1 MDDEEIQFVNP
12 PPYDYTCPVCLQLL
26 KDAYQTTCCGNHMCG
41 ECITQLMHMKDVI
54 CPKCRHKNFDAH
66 PDKFFSRQL
75 LNLKVHCHYSK
86 TGCTWTGELRGLE
99 QHLETTCKR
108 GMVACQHCNS
118 QIESIKEHL
127 PTCEEI
133 FLDCPNKCSNA
144 KSKRK
149 KIQSHLENECPLR
162 VIIPLSRDSI
172 PYAANKIVQTVPLS
186 FTMTNSSHYLKSKD
200 PWFSAPFYT
209 HNEGY
214 KLCLKLLANYYKDGV
229 IAVHACVLKGK
240 YDRFLQWPLHAAVEV
255 SLFNWR
261 DNRNH
266 FNKTLDLPGDHFCSQ
281 TFTEKLPLLGKGNSE
296 FISCSELLYNSDKN
310 TEYLQH
316 DCLSFR
322 VNRVTIFPTPK
333 IPELPPWATEKCLC
347 HFVVTSFAY
356 NKSKAAKF
364 CSPPFY
370 THDRGYKLFALA
382 YLDGFDTGKGS
393 HVSLY
398 VALMKGEH
406 DDILAWPFSGDV
418 CISMLNW
425 REDKNHQESTIR
437 FNKGIASAATAR
449 VVAGHNVAPK
459 CWGYPQ
465 FIAHSALPYNGSTK
479 TEFLRDDC
487 LLLKVKSAVFYS
499 SFGNSKVPSWRHH
512 AQNSQSLCEFTLSQF
527 SLRKQHNN
535 EFYSDAFFSHRNGY
549 KMQLRVDANKK
560 GHVGV
565 FVFIMKGPNDDN
577 LLWPFCG
584 DIVVELLNWR
594 ENGGH
599 YKKIIQLSPNVT
611 NTARSRVTDGER
623 GSGWGYEQCIQHSA
637 LEVNNTNNTQ
647 YLHDDCLYFR
657 VKEVAVYSTALCHKS
672 PRWQSDSPYP
682 EFTLTNF
689 SKYLDLGTSYVS
701 KAFLTHNQGYKFRL
715 EVRARRTNVDSC
727 EHIAVY
733 ANIMKCEN
741 DHNLVWPLEAD
752 FCIELLNWRGN
763 FNHHRHTISFHERID
778 NKYRCQV
785 TTGEA
790 NSDIWGTY
798 KFIPYSSLKYNSTT
812 NTEYLQGDCLRFRIK
827 EVAVY
832 STPHSRKIP
841 IWQSRSPT
849 KFPEFTITQ
858 FSHRLRL
865 ENDFYSRPVY
875 TSHQGYKM
883 CFNVSAGGNG
893 SGKGT
898 HVSMHAY
905 LLKGDHDDTLRWPFT
920 GDVVID
926 ILNWKG
932 DHNHH
937 RKVLQFNDDSTDDSR
952 NRVYEADTL
961 APSGWGNCKVVP
973 HSILFSRYT
982 SAAEY
987 LEDDCMRIRLYDV
1000 AVYNTLL
1007 LSKTPQWQ
1015 NWFNTSSSWPLE
1027 FTVTGVSKHKL
1038 YDTEHLS
1045 PPFYTHQDGY
1055 KMRLEVWPNGNSD
1068 GKGTHL
1074 SIFARL
1080 LKGENDHNLKWPMN
1094 IDLTVEVINWHS
1106 NNSHIINEITF
1117 QHASDRV
1124 RAQVIGESKAVTGWG
1139 LLKFCT
1145 HYTLFSNSRNI
1156 QYVQDDCI
1164 RVRVRGAII
1173 HSRKGLFSR

>member
-26 KDAYQTTCCGNHMCG
+26 KDVYQTTCCGNHVCR
-41 ECITQLMHMKDVI
+41 ECITQLMHKPAVT
-54 CPKCRHKNFDAH
+54 CPKCRHNNFDAH

-75 LNLKVHCHYSK
+75 LNLKVRCHYSK
-86 TGCTWTGELRGLE
+86 TGCTWTGELHGLE

-108 GMVACQHCNS
+108 GVVACQHCNS
-118 QIESIKEHL
+118 QIKSIEEHL
-127 PTCEEI
+127 PTCGEI
-133 FLDCPNKCSNA
+133 FLACPNKCSNA

-172 PYAANKIVQTVPLS
+172 PYAANEIVQTVPLS
-186 FTMTNSSHYLKSKD
+186 FTITNSSRYLKSKD

-214 KLCLKLLANYYKDGV
+214 KLCLEHSYTVTNGV
-229 IAVHACVLKGK
+229 ITVQACVLKGK
-240 YDRFLQWPLHAAVEV
+240 YDRFLEWPLRAEVEV

-261 DNRNH
+261 DNANH
-266 FNKTLDLPGDHFCSQ
+266 FNKTLYLTGDHLCSQ
-281 TFTEKLPLLGKGNSE
+281 MFTEKLPLLGTSNTV
-296 FISCSELLYNSDKN
+296 FISRNQLLYNSDKN

-316 DCLSFR
+316 NCLSFR
-322 VNRVTIFPTPK
+322 VNKVSILPTPK
-333 IPELPPWATEKCLC
+333 IPELPPWATEKCVC

-356 NKSKAAKF
+356 NKRKAANF
-364 CSPPFY
+364 YGPPFY
-370 THDRGYKLFALA
+370 THDRGYKLTFLA
-382 YLDGFDTGKGS
+382 FLNGIHKGKGS

-398 VALMKGEH
+398 VAFMKGEH

-418 CISMLNW
+418 CVSMLNW
-425 REDKNHQESTIR
+425 REDKNHQECVFSFRT
-437 FNKGIASAATAR
+437 GITSATSAR
-449 VVAGHNVAPK
+449 VVDGRNVAPNIF
-459 CWGYPQ
+459 GISQ
-465 FIAHSALPYNGSTK
+465 FIAHSALPYNHSTQ

-487 LLLKVKSAVFYS
+487 LLLKVKSVIVYS
-499 SFGNSKVPSWRHH
+499 SFGNSKVPSWRHR

-549 KMQLRVDANKK
+549 KMQLRVDANNK

-565 FVFIMKGPNDDN
+565 FAFLMKGPNDDN

-594 ENGGH
+594 EDGGH
-599 YKKIIQLSPNVT
+599 YKKIILSPHVT
-611 NTARSRVTDGER
+611 NTACNRVTDGER
-623 GSGWGYEQCIQHSA
+623 GSGWGKNQFLQHSA
-637 LEVNNTNNTQ
+637 LEVNYSSNTQ
-647 YLHDDCLYFR
+647 YLQDDCLHFR
-657 VKEVAVYSTALCHKS
+657 VKEVAVYSTALCKKS
-672 PRWQSDSPYP
+672 PRWRSDSLYP

-689 SKYLDLGTSYVS
+689 SKHLDLGTSYISNV
-701 KAFLTHNQGYKFRL
+701 FLTHNQGYKFRL
-715 EVRARRTNVDSC
+715 VVAAYRTNVDSC
-727 EHIAVY
+727 KIAVY
-733 ANIMKCEN
+733 ANITKGEN

-752 FCIELLNWRGN
+752 FFIQLLNWKGN
-763 FNHHRHTISFHERID
+763 VYHIGYTISFHERVA
-778 NKYRCQV
+778 NKHRSQV
-785 TTGEA
+785 TTGEE
-790 NSDIWGTY
+790 NSDMCGTS
-798 KFIPYSSLKYNSTT
+798 KFIPYSFLKYNSTT
-812 NTEYLQGDCLRFRIK
+812 NTEYLQDDCLRFRVK
-827 EVAVY
+827 EVVVY

-858 FSHRLRL
+858 FSRRILHI
-865 ENDFYSRPVY
+865 NVFYSRPVY
-875 TSHQGYKM
+875 TSPQGYKM
-883 CFNVSAGGNG
+883 CLKVHAGGYG

-898 HVSMHAY
+898 HVSIYVY
-905 LLKGDHDDTLRWPFT
+905 LLKGDHDDTIRWPFT
-920 GDVVID
+920 GDVVIE

-932 DHNHH
+932 DHTHC
-937 RKVLQFNDDSTDDSR
+937 RKVLQCDDDDADDSR

-961 APSGWGNCKVVP
+961 APKGWGNGRVVP
-973 HSILFSRYT
+973 HSILFPRYASDT
-982 SAAEY
+982 KY

-1015 NWFNTSSSWPLE
+1015 NWFDTSSSWPLE

-1038 YDTEHLS
+1038 YGTKHIS
-1045 PPFYTHQDGY
+1045 PPFYTHKNGY
-1055 KMRLEVWPNGNSD
+1055 KMRLQVWPNGTGD

-1074 SIFARL
+1074 SIFACL
-1080 LKGENDHNLKWPMN
+1080 LKGENDYNLKWPMN
-1094 IDLTVEVINWHS
+1094 INLTMEVVNWRS
-1106 NNSHIINEITF
+1106 NNSHIIHKINF
-1117 QHASDRV
+1117 QHAPDSV
-1124 RAQVIGESKAVTGWG
+1124 RAQVTGENNVASNWG
-1139 LLKFCT
+1139 VIKFCT

-1164 RVRVRGAII
+1164 HVRVRGAII
-1173 HSRKGLFSR
+1173 HSRK